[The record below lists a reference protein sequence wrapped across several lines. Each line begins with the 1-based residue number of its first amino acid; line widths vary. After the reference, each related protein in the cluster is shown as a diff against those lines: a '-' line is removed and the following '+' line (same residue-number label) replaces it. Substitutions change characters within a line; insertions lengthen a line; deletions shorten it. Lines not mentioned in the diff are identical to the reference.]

1 MKKKKILILGASSDI
16 GVQLIKKLLQNNWI
30 VYAHYNKSK
39 KVLNNL
45 KNQIKLINI
54 NFLNSNIQIKKQIK
68 KIQAIHFDAYI
79 NLVGFIDNKSFEN
92 FDIDNLM
99 KSLKVNSIVPL
110 YILKKIVKNMIKKR
124 KGRIIQS
131 SSIGVK
137 FGGGSNTFN
146 YSLSKHVNEFIP
158 RDYKKWAK
166 NNVLFNVLRIGVT
179 NTKIHKKINKKNLKK
194 RISLIPINRMAETK
208 EIVELIKF
216 LISDKNTYITGQ
228 TINIDGGII

>member
-39 KVLNNL
+39 KILNNL

-194 RISLIPINRMAETK
+194 RISLIPINRMAESK
-208 EIVELIKF
+208 EIVELINF

-228 TINIDGGII
+228 TINISGGE

>member
-54 NFLNSNIQIKKQIK
+54 NFLNSNVQIKKQIK

-99 KSLKVNSIVPL
+99 KSLKV
-110 YILKKIVKNMIKKR
+110 
-124 KGRIIQS
+124 
-131 SSIGVK
+131 
-137 FGGGSNTFN
+137 
-146 YSLSKHVNEFIP
+146 
-158 RDYKKWAK
+158 
-166 NNVLFNVLRIGVT
+166 LRIS
-179 NTKIHKKINKKNLKK
+179 
-194 RISLIPINRMAETK
+194 ISYALT
-208 EIVELIKF
+208 F
-216 LISDKNTYITGQ
+216 LSLVY
-228 TINIDGGII
+228 

>member
-194 RISLIPINRMAETK
+194 RISLIPINRMAESK
-208 EIVELIKF
+208 EIVELINF

-228 TINIDGGII
+228 TINISGGE

>member
-1 MKKKKILILGASSDI
+1 MKKKKILILGSSSDI
-16 GVQLIKKLLQNNWI
+16 GVQLIRQLLKDNWI

-39 KVLNNL
+39 KAL
-45 KNQIKLINI
+45 KEFKNKIKSINI
-54 NFLNSNIQIKKQIK
+54 NFSSSNSQIKKQIK
-68 KIQAIHFDAYI
+68 KIQTIDFEAYI

-99 KSLKVNSIVPL
+99 NSLKVNSVVPIF
-110 YILKKIVKNMIKKR
+110 ILKKIIKKMIKNK
-124 KGRIIQS
+124 KGRIVQS

-146 YSLSKHVNEFIP
+146 YSLSKHLNEFIP
-158 RDYKKWAK
+158 RDFKKWAK
-166 NNVLFNVLRIGVT
+166 NNVLINTLRIGVT

-228 TINIDGGII
+228 TINISGGE

>member
-179 NTKIHKKINKKNLKK
+179 NTKLHKKINKKNLKK
-194 RISLIPINRMAETK
+194 RISLIPINRMAESK
-208 EIVELIKF
+208 EIVELINF

-228 TINIDGGII
+228 TINISGGE

>member
-54 NFLNSNIQIKKQIK
+54 NFLNLKIQIKKQIK

-110 YILKKIVKNMIKKR
+110 YILKKIVKNMIKNK

-194 RISLIPINRMAETK
+194 RISLIPINRMAESK
-208 EIVELIKF
+208 EIVELINF

-228 TINIDGGII
+228 TINISGGE